1 MAADSFHEKP
11 LHIRQSKD
19 LFGKGVKPGFAQLF
33 RLRCD
38 TLDGCATGD
47 EPVRPLAPISFFIVG
62 GSVFKAL
69 NFVLFLRKLPLH
81 LFFLGLQLFN
91 FLFLHDFN
99 LLTVK
104 DGCKKTAYVFGR
116 RSA

>member
-11 LHIRQSKD
+11 LRVWQSKD

-47 EPVRPLAPISFFIVG
+47 EPVRPLAPFSLFVVG
-62 GSVFKAL
+62 GAVLKAL
-69 NFVLFLRKLPLH
+69 DFVLLLRKLPLH
-81 LFFLGLQLFN
+81 LLVPSRFMRKFICRLRLNEVSRQ
-91 FLFLHDFN
+91 
-99 LLTVK
+99 
-104 DGCKKTAYVFGR
+104 
-116 RSA
+116 

>member
-11 LHIRQSKD
+11 LRIWQSKD

-47 EPVRPLAPISFFIVG
+47 EPVRPLAPFSLFVVG
-62 GSVFKAL
+62 GTVFEPL
-69 NFVLFLRKLPLH
+69 NFVLLLRKLPLD
-81 LFFLGLQLFN
+81 LFF
-91 FLFLHDFN
+91 
-99 LLTVK
+99 
-104 DGCKKTAYVFGR
+104 
-116 RSA
+116 SACSFSISFSCMISTS

>member
-47 EPVRPLAPISFFIVG
+47 EPVRPLAPFSLFVVG
-62 GSVFKAL
+62 GAVFKTL
-69 NFVLFLRKLPLH
+69 DFVLFLRKLPLH
-81 LFFLGLQLFN
+81 LFFLGLQLFPG
-91 FLFLHDFN
+91 
-99 LLTVK
+99 TV
-104 DGCKKTAYVFGR
+104 GSR
-116 RSA
+116 RHGGLPRAALDLRHMEMK